1 MLKLKLIFLSLF
13 VIISIQGCDKILEP
27 VLLNGNRTSD
37 LETLQEEFDINM
49 NVLTFQKAKDAN
61 NDPYQRQLM
70 LTGSGSRAKVLNE
83 ADFLTFEIPNYLTNP
98 EYQLGFGDVLSF
110 TLSNEFKNLPIKIP
124 NATKSLDY
132 VLGVGD
138 ELRFLHFL
146 NTKSSI
152 INKDIDTS
160 NNSILETKGIVGSNG
175 DILLLGVGKILA
187 LNRTLDDLRMEVRN
201 ILIRDGL
208 SPNFQ
213 LEISRFNSKKV
224 YVTKQAFDGTGYANL
239 SMNTGEENT
248 QTISNIP
255 MSLQQVALSQ
265 GLSKTFG
272 NKALI
277 NLIRDKYTFRF
288 TASQLFDV
296 NLPYITLQDSDQ
308 VDIQLFKA
316 NTNSTANVDA
326 NGNIL
331 LPTVGKLKAINRTLS
346 NLEEEIH
353 DILIQNEVLPV
364 FQLNIE
370 KFNSRKVYFV
380 HKSTKSEVIF
390 LTNAQTS
397 LKDIL
402 IDTRSLGGS
411 FDRLSIVTLKRGKS
425 SYRLPLDKVLDL
437 NTPEIWI
444 RGDDQIE
451 IEHIAYKPGQ
461 VYALSGAGKALI
473 LPISPSKRE
482 TLADILFT
490 PEGAFSNLNAK
501 RSEVYLLR
509 GRSPATAYHLDAQ
522 NVSRILVAANTEL
535 RPNDIIYI
543 AERPIVSFTRVLAEL
558 TPLRILLRDID
569 NGEIP

>member
-27 VLLNGNRTSD
+27 VLLNGKQTSD
-37 LETLQEEFDINM
+37 LENLQEEFDINM
-49 NVLTFQKAKDAN
+49 NVLTFEKAKDAN
-61 NDPYQRQLM
+61 NAPYQRQLM

-83 ADFLTFEIPNYLTNP
+83 ADFLRFEIPNYLTNP
-98 EYQLGFGDVLSF
+98 EYQLGFGDVISF

-138 ELRFLHFL
+138 ELTFLHFL
-146 NTKSSI
+146 KTKSPI
-152 INKDIDTS
+152 INKDTNTS
-160 NNSILETKGIVGSNG
+160 KNSILETKGTVGSNG

-201 ILIRDGL
+201 VLIRDGL

-224 YVTKQAFDGTGYANL
+224 YVTKQTSGGSGYANA
-239 SMNTGEENT
+239 GIENS

-255 MSLQQVALSQ
+255 ISLQQVALSQ
-265 GLSKTFG
+265 GLSKAFV

-277 NLIRDKYTFRF
+277 NLIRDKEIFRF

-308 VDIQLFKA
+308 VDIQLFNA
-316 NTNSTANVDA
+316 DTNSIAKVDA

-346 NLEEEIH
+346 NLEKEIH
-353 DILIQNEVLPV
+353 DILIQNGVIPV
-364 FQLNIE
+364 FQLDIQA
-370 KFNSRKVYFV
+370 FNSRKVYFV
-380 HKSTKSEVIF
+380 NKSTTSEVIF
-390 LTNAQTS
+390 LTNTQTS

-402 IDTRSLGGS
+402 VDTRSLGGS
-411 FDRLSIVTLKRGKS
+411 LDRLSIVTLKRGKS

-490 PEGAFSNLNAK
+490 PEGAFRNLNAK

-543 AERPIVSFTRVLAEL
+543 AERPIISFTRVLAEL

-569 NGEIP
+569 DGKIP